1 MLLPSKSDRLERLM
15 ASRVNELLRQN
26 QQLEQAVRARD
37 TFLATL
43 SHDLRSPLTGQL
55 ALMTALLERMDG
67 MDPAKIR
74 EMVESM
80 HASSVN
86 LYNLL
91 ENLLQW
97 TALRNGE
104 VGLTASKV
112 EIEPAAAAAMR
123 LHQPSAAQK
132 NIRLSC
138 DISEEIAAFAD
149 RRVVETVLRNLISNA
164 VKFTPPGGVVR
175 ISSVESGYKVKLTVS
190 DTGPGMDRSRLQS
203 INLGGYAQ
211 SGLGSIGESGAG
223 LGLVL
228 CNELLSK
235 YGGRLSVENAPDHGC
250 SFSFHLPKA

>member
-1 MLLPSKSDRLERLM
+1 MLMPSKSDRPERLM
-15 ASRVNELLRQN
+15 AARVNELLRQN
-26 QQLEQAVRARD
+26 QQLEQAVQARD

-43 SHDLRSPLTGQL
+43 THDLRSPLTGQL
-55 ALMTALLERMDG
+55 ALMTALLDRMDDLTPG
-67 MDPAKIR
+67 KMR

-104 VGLTASKV
+104 VGLVASKV
-112 EIEPAAAAAMR
+112 AIEPAVISATR

-132 NIRLSC
+132 NVQIIR
-138 DISEEIAAFAD
+138 DIPEGMAAFAD

-164 VKFTPPGGVVR
+164 IKFSPTGGLVR
-175 ISSVESGYKVKLTVS
+175 VSSIASGYKVKLSVS
-190 DTGPGMDRSRLQS
+190 DSGPGMNQNRLRSF
-203 INLGGYAQ
+203 NLSGQAQ
-211 SGLGSIGESGAG
+211 PGAGTKGESGAG
-223 LGLVL
+223 LGLML

-235 YGGRLSVENAPDHGC
+235 YGGRLEAENASDHGC
-250 SFSFHLPKA
+250 CFSFCLPKG